1 MRLIDKAKSDSSCL
15 HIVRR
20 RFLTYLACRQSVA
33 QPLELLSWDSATSR
47 SRRRGCAS
55 GFDQS
60 RPLCA
65 NAPKS
70 VWLTLAVG
78 GSPDTV
84 GRVKAVVALG
94 LVKAFE
100 VQRAVPR
107 MVDPHSA
114 LDCAVDLAQ
123 GQHAASGTDLKH
135 HRGVVRHDA
144 VGGENSWPVVLQPKT
159 PFNRQVRSTSVW
171 ARMAWGLSRQIVY
184 EAHWGKD
191 GRRRNRFLTCDP
203 PM

>member
-1 MRLIDKAKSDSSCL
+1 
-15 HIVRR
+15 
-20 RFLTYLACRQSVA
+20 
-33 QPLELLSWDSATSR
+33 
-47 SRRRGCAS
+47 
-55 GFDQS
+55 
-60 RPLCA
+60 
-65 NAPKS
+65 
-70 VWLTLAVG
+70 
-78 GSPDTV
+78 
-84 GRVKAVVALG
+84 
-94 LVKAFE
+94 
-100 VQRAVPR
+100 
-107 MVDPHSA
+107 